1 MKRTLD
7 LITPEQRDR
16 IAAAVAAAESKTS
29 AEIVPVVAA
38 LSGRYDRSED
48 LVGILTGLVCL
59 SLAWAVFPLVPAEFG
74 SWDAV
79 KSAYELP
86 LLLGAFL
93 AGYMVAVT
101 MAARWP
107 RLHRFFTPRAQMRE
121 ETTARARQV
130 FFDNRVYRTAAGT
143 GVLLYLS
150 LYERTAVVLAGDPVM
165 EKLGQEAIDEVCAE
179 LTSALRAGD
188 LAEAL
193 CATLE
198 DMGERLG
205 RVLPRA
211 EGDVNEL
218 PNTLVLMK

>member
-1 MKRTLD
+1 
-7 LITPEQRDR
+7 
-16 IAAAVAAAESKTS
+16 
-29 AEIVPVVAA
+29 
-38 LSGRYDRSED
+38 
-48 LVGILTGLVCL
+48 
-59 SLAWAVFPLVPAEFG
+59 
-74 SWDAV
+74 
-79 KSAYELP
+79 
-86 LLLGAFL
+86 
-93 AGYMVAVT
+93 
-101 MAARWP
+101 
-107 RLHRFFTPRAQMRE
+107 MRE